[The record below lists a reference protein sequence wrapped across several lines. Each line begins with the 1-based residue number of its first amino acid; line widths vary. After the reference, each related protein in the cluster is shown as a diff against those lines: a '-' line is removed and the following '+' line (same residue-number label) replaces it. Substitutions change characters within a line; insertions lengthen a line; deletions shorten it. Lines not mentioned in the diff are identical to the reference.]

1 MGGYQPRRRPPMGV
15 VSMPNVPPPPVT
27 RTLDSG
33 QVVIL
38 RNAAGHVVH
47 VEHGNRDSVHAERV
61 SAPKFVDWGSST
73 GCEPRT
79 PNVFERLFAEIR
91 DHIVAAYVAVAV
103 TIVVLFGALTDW
115 LVMLACLGSVSV
127 LALVVAI
134 AVGRHH
140 YRQHLRTEWAA
151 LAARADEENHRW
163 MTEGNDR

>member
-15 VSMPNVPPPPVT
+15 VSMPNVPPPPVVPPP
-27 RTLDSG
+27 G
-33 QVVIL
+33 GGGVVIL

-47 VEHGNRDSVHAERV
+47 VEHGTRDS
-61 SAPKFVDWGSST
+61 APRFVDWGSST

-134 AVGRHH
+134 AVGRRR
-140 YRQHLRTEWAA
+140 YRQHLRTERAA
-151 LAARADEENHRW
+151 IAARADEENHRW